1 MPSNLLLFPLLQ
13 LHLPNHSLRT
23 VSIMNVQ
30 LPILHLHLSIVATRR
45 KPITIITPLRRNGLQ
60 TLNSPPSRTLNFLP
74 FRRYNLMPP
83 QHTDI
88 SILEIIQ
95 NAGTEI
101 TGIIK
106 ININLI
112 TYLDKNRSN
121 TFIKTVAAVWCFPVI
136 DGWGCKGLIWM
147 VEGLSFC

>member
-1 MPSNLLLFPLLQ
+1 
-13 LHLPNHSLRT
+13 
-23 VSIMNVQ
+23 
-30 LPILHLHLSIVATRR
+30 
-45 KPITIITPLRRNGLQ
+45 
-60 TLNSPPSRTLNFLP
+60 
-74 FRRYNLMPP
+74 MPP